1 MPKFEPGNTIG
12 KAGRP
17 KGSRNRLDAHAY
29 ACVLAHVRHKRGDPP
44 PEEYAGTNLW
54 MALEITLKTKP
65 YEYTRQIISMLPKQV
80 SFEHSTITELPDDEL
95 DRMISMLRERV
106 LEARQA
112 QAIEVE
118 PMKVIANGNAH

>member
-29 ACVLAHVRHKRGDPP
+29 ACVLAHVQHKRGDPP

-65 YEYTRQIISMLPKQV
+65 YEYSRQVISMLPKQV
-80 SFEHSTITELPDDEL
+80 DFDHTVTRVTEI
-95 DRMISMLRERV
+95 DR
-106 LEARQA
+106 
-112 QAIEVE
+112 
-118 PMKVIANGNAH
+118 VIAVIEEKIALAEQQEAPLMIEHEHVRRPQ